1 MSQKLK
7 LIISEH
13 GGEHTIGYM
22 DEKIASYWLENH
34 ERDAFENCLFDR
46 EKLDCNIDAWRHI
59 PEEFM
64 LPVYHYE
71 YDQVLHINAPLFIE
85 ENQISV
91 SVVGQWRSYSVTL
104 AWSEIDET
112 LRLIC
117 TFDMEPP
124 AHRLNELYS
133 LLNAVNDNCWAGSF
147 TYWGEKNLMIF
158 RYGLILAGGQ
168 MASTDQIDT
177 MISAAVLS
185 AERYYPAFQLVTWG
199 EEPPESA
206 MQVAITEAYGHA

>member
-1 MSQKLK
+1 MGLSN
-7 LIISEH
+7 
-13 GGEHTIGYM
+13 HTFDFDDVHPI
-22 DEKIASYWLENH
+22 DIVEDIAATQEWE
-34 ERDAFENCLFDR
+34 FDR
-46 EKLDCNIDAWRHI
+46 T
-59 PEEFM
+59 
-64 LPVYHYE
+64 
-71 YDQVLHINAPLFIE
+71 E

-133 LLNAVNDNCWAGSF
+133 LLNAVNDDCWAGCF
-147 TYWGEKNLMIF
+147 TFWSEKNLMIF
-158 RYGLILAGGQ
+158 RYGLLLSGGQ
-168 MASTDQIDT
+168 IASLDQIDT
-177 MISAAVLS
+177 MISAAVVS

-199 EEPPESA
+199 EESPASA
-206 MQVAITEAYGHA
+206 IQVAITEAYGHA